1 MSYDENCFYCSKNQD
16 LDSLMIKICD
26 LEVSTVYLF
35 KEQTY
40 NGRCNVVY
48 KEHKS
53 EIVDL
58 TEDEVAAFFK
68 DARKVANAIHKAF
81 NPDKI
86 NYGAFA
92 DTMKHLHL
100 HIVPKYE
107 GGPSWGKTFEM
118 NPQKVLL
125 KDEEYEAIISKIKN
139 NLKNLIL

>member
-1 MSYDENCFYCSKNQD
+1 MSFDANCFYCSKSND
-16 LDSLMIKICD
+16 LDNLMIKICD

-53 EIVDL
+53 EITDL
-58 TEDEVAAFFK
+58 SEEEAATFIN
-68 DARKVANAIHKAF
+68 DARKVAKAIHKAF

-100 HIVPKYE
+100 HIIPKYE

-118 NPQKVLL
+118 NPQKVYLSENEY
-125 KDEEYEAIISKIKN
+125 DELISKIKS
-139 NLKNLIL
+139 NL

>member
-1 MSYDENCFYCSKNQD
+1 MSFDSNCSYCSKSSE
-16 LDSLMIKICD
+16 LDTLMIKICD
-26 LEVSTVYLF
+26 LQVSTVYLF

-40 NGRCNVVY
+40 RGRCNVVF

-53 EIVDL
+53 EITDL
-58 TEDEVAAFFK
+58 TEEEAALFIN
-68 DARKVANAIHKAF
+68 DARKVAKAIHNAF

-92 DTMKHLHL
+92 DTMKHLHF

-118 NPQKVLL
+118 NPQKVMLTD
-125 KDEEYEAIISKIKN
+125 DEYQNLINKIKD
-139 NLKNLIL
+139 NL

>member
-1 MSYDENCFYCSKNQD
+1 MSFDSNCFYCSKSSD
-16 LDSLMIKICD
+16 LDALMIKICD
-26 LEVSTVYLF
+26 LQVSTVYLF

-40 NGRCNVVY
+40 RGRCNVVF

-53 EIVDL
+53 EITDL
-58 TEDEVAAFFK
+58 TEEEAALFIN
-68 DARKVANAIHKAF
+68 DARKVAKAIHNAF

-92 DTMKHLHL
+92 DTMKHLHF

-118 NPQKVLL
+118 NPQKVMLAD
-125 KDEEYEAIISKIKN
+125 DEYQDLINKIKD
-139 NLKNLIL
+139 NL